1 MELLEMFKR
10 MLPTAEDRS
19 FKSSVFRET
28 LVLITLIFVDMITSV
43 IMMRIRGVQLERNVL
58 FGELYLNPTLQNAF
72 NFICGQWIYVTTIV
86 TGIAFAELSSTS
98 VLQNKFFK
106 PVVRSTISYTVH
118 LLLIPFAF
126 LRMYGAY
133 TNIAG
138 ILIDF
143 RGSFLAVTLPSFFII
158 GSLLIIRF
166 TLCSNIHAALL
177 KDTVNPNTDLLRRES
192 L

>member
-1 MELLEMFKR
+1 MELLERFKR

-43 IMMRIRGVQLERNVL
+43 IMMRIHGVQLEGNVL
-58 FGELYLNPTLQNAF
+58 FRELYLNPTLQNAF
-72 NFICGQWIYVTTIV
+72 NFIRGQWAYVITIV
-86 TGIAFAELSSTS
+86 IGIAFAELSSTS
-98 VLQNKFFK
+98 VLQNKFLK
-106 PVVRSTISYTVH
+106 PVVSTVSYTIH

-126 LRMYGAY
+126 LRLYGAC

-143 RGSFLAVTLPSFFII
+143 PASFLAVTLPSFFII